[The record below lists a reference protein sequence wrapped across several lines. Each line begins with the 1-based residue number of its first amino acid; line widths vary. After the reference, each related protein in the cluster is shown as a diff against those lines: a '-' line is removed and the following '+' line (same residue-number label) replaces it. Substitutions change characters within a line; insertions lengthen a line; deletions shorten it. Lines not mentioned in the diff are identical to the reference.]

1 MVVMLQAY
9 TVGQAIT
16 NGANINFNNSAF
28 ETVGAVERSSDTTTI
43 TLRKAGVY
51 RVDFNATGVSTDAGT
66 VGAQLFVNGVAQP
79 EAQATAT
86 TTAGGSANISFSTLI
101 SLSACS
107 GFASRVPLTV
117 QYTGSDG
124 TLTAANIIVTKV
136 V

>member
-9 TVGQAIT
+9 TVGQSIT
-16 NGANINFNNSAF
+16 NGANINFDNSAF
-28 ETVGAVERSSDTTTI
+28 ETVGAVERGTNTTTI
-43 TLRKAGVY
+43 TLHKAGVY

-66 VGAQLFVNGVAQP
+66 VGAQLFVRGIAQP
-79 EAQATAT
+79 EAQAAAT

-101 SLSACS
+101 NLPCS
-107 GFASRVPLTV
+107 GLVGRVPLTV

>member
-28 ETVGAVERSSDTTTI
+28 ETVGAVERSSDTATI
-43 TLRKAGVY
+43 TLHKAGVY

-66 VGAQLFVNGVAQP
+66 VGAQLFVRGVAQP

-101 SLSACS
+101 SLPCS
-107 GFASRVPLTV
+107 VLANKVPLTV

>member
-86 TTAGGSANISFSTLI
+86 TTISFSTLI